1 VDTTGIPKASVHLTG
16 VRAGYDPH
24 VPASTPVTNTT
35 TNLLLG
41 TPSVTLTDVRIWKRA
56 LTGAESAAAP

>member
-1 VDTTGIPKASVHLTG
+1 MDTTGIPKAGVHLNG

-35 TNLLLG
+35 NLLLG
-41 TPSVTLTDVRIWKRA
+41 TPSVTLTDVGIWKRA
-56 LTGAESAAAP
+56 LTDAESAAAP